1 MSRTLKVTGN
11 RVMYDR
17 GAWFL
22 SVIMSSSRTLCCLL
36 KIYYQFHLLSWP
48 IFFPLVYNKTIIWFG
63 FCDSLYN
70 QGLSKG
76 TSTFIFPDIKETFSD
91 NCLIWGWTQPIAPRD
106 RWRIIYLFSYQSSC
120 GSKLNNQT
128 SPRFYKFCYHS
139 HAIHHGLGCEWRY

>member
-1 MSRTLKVTGN
+1 MSRTLEVAGN
-11 RVMYDR
+11 RVVYDR

-22 SVIMSSSRTLCCLL
+22 RVIMSVRALCVTCLFVSFYTF
-36 KIYYQFHLLSWP
+36 KNKLSVP
-48 IFFPLVYNKTIIWFG
+48 PTIATNFFPSVYNKIIIWFG
-63 FCDSLYN
+63 FCDN

-128 SPRFYKFCYHS
+128 SPRFY
-139 HAIHHGLGCEWRY
+139 

>member
-1 MSRTLKVTGN
+1 MNKFRDINFESVVVISFCFYYPCAIFCLATKSSFQN
-11 RVMYDR
+11 K
-17 GAWFL
+17 L
-22 SVIMSSSRTLCCLL
+22 SVPPTIAAN
-36 KIYYQFHLLSWP
+36 
-48 IFFPLVYNKTIIWFG
+48 FFPSVYNKIIIWFG
-63 FCDSLYN
+63 FCDSQYN

-128 SPRFYKFCYHS
+128 SPRFY
-139 HAIHHGLGCEWRY
+139 